1 MLFAVTTFLRSQH
14 WSSPASLA
22 LHEAGYRP
30 DSVYAQT
37 DLGFALAG
45 IGHAQDSLQAMRRA
59 VELEPKDPAPLIN
72 MHMLAAFLGV
82 TLDPRDQEETLR
94 RLSALSYVTANTS
107 RALQSVNACLLSNC
121 RVLAPHMEQ
130 WANTLIR
137 VLRPTVDRSLF
148 NFMLGRALRSQG
160 RLNEAIQALA
170 VSVQQDKNYLHPLFE
185 LAAIY
190 MDLGQF
196 DAAEKI
202 LAHMREVNSRSG
214 YPRDREIEKLANR
227 ILSLKK
233 TGANGAVHQ

>member
-1 MLFAVTTFLRSQH
+1 
-14 WSSPASLA
+14 
-22 LHEAGYRP
+22 
-30 DSVYAQT
+30 
-37 DLGFALAG
+37 
-45 IGHAQDSLQAMRRA
+45 
-59 VELEPKDPAPLIN
+59 
-72 MHMLAAFLGV
+72 
-82 TLDPRDQEETLR
+82 
-94 RLSALSYVTANTS
+94 
-107 RALQSVNACLLSNC
+107 
-121 RVLAPHMEQ
+121 MEQ